1 MKITYEIYSK
11 VGNFAGSNTTN
22 SLATMAEIRHLLESN
37 NQACTIT
44 KIEE

>member
-1 MKITYEIYSK
+1 MKISYEIYSK
-11 VGNFAGSNTTN
+11 VGNFAGLNTTD
-22 SLATMAEIRHLLESN
+22 SLATMAEIKFLLESN